1 VHLLPTKGGVCII
14 PFMGAYIRPIGAG
27 KNMGAAPILPGAAMA
42 PAHGF
47 MPGIMVG
54 IMPNWTGICCPALL
68 GSGRRDCIPKERF
81 PRLRLVGLPLLSP
94 SFLPPAKLSSTSPAS
109 WIDAP
114 APPGGV

>member
-1 VHLLPTKGGVCII
+1 MAGGACIVAHLPPTKGGACII

-27 KNMGAAPILPGAAMA
+27 KNMGAAPMPPGAAMA

-47 MPGIMVG
+47 MPGIMAG

-81 PRLRLVGLPLLSP
+81 PRLRLVGLP
-94 SFLPPAKLSSTSPAS
+94 
-109 WIDAP
+109 
-114 APPGGV
+114 

>member
-1 VHLLPTKGGVCII
+1 MHLLPTKGGVCII

-47 MPGIMVG
+47 MPGIMAG